1 MDIRKVFGA
10 NVRRHR
16 VAANLSQA
24 TVAERMGIDRAYI
37 SMIESGGQNATLIS
51 ILEVAEALRVHP
63 SVLLIETD
71 ATPDAEDNTKP
82 RPAGPSGVDFES

>member
-63 SVLLIETD
+63 SVLLMETD
-71 ATPDAEDNTKP
+71 DTPDAEDNTKP
-82 RPAGPSGVDFES
+82 RPAGPGGVDFEP